1 MLLFASLAFPC
12 PTIATG
18 TPSSLSFDT
27 AQVAIARQDQRTTFS
42 VSINPAGDP
51 QAFALVLPVPEVLAE
66 DEITTLDPEIFARL
80 DGYTAPRRVDDAGC
94 PGSDTGLQFETGNLD
109 SGGGGGVDV
118 EAEYLVGEYQVVI
131 LSAEESGSLATWL
144 DTNGYYLPAGA
155 DERLAEYIDAGSY
168 FLAAKVA
175 EEAALAT
182 GVPLSPLQVSYDSEI
197 FAIPIRLATLNSPGE
212 QDMVIYALTELEA
225 GSDAGQVAI
234 ANYTQFTVPDR
245 CIWGDASS
253 DDFSAFYEDTFTGA
267 WTAAGGGAWATEF
280 AGGFYDCNPC
290 TSTTITE
297 DDVAALGFRGDP
309 YAHHLT
315 RIHMRYTPEQATS
328 DLVLYGSGLYEPM
341 VVAYADDWEAN
352 YECVDSFCTGEATP
366 GDDGDDDGDDG
377 WDDGPP
383 GTGGTSDDD
392 DDQDAGSLSD
402 AGTGCGCSAGAFPGW
417 ALALVGAGLAARRRR

>member
-1 MLLFASLAFPC
+1 MLLFVSLAFPC

-27 AQVAIARQDQRTTFS
+27 AQVAIVRQDQRTTFS
-42 VSINPAGDP
+42 VSINPVGDP
-51 QAFALVLPVPEVLAE
+51 QSFALVLPVPKVLAE
-66 DEITTLDPEIFARL
+66 DEITTLDPAIFARL
-80 DGYTAPRRVDDAGC
+80 DGYTAPRHVDDAGC
-94 PGSDTGLQFETGNLD
+94 PSSSGGLQLDSSDTGSD
-109 SGGGGGVDV
+109 DGGGVDV

-144 DTNGYYLPAGA
+144 DSNGYYLPAGA

-175 EEAALAT
+175 EEAAVAT

-212 QDMVIYALTELEA
+212 QDMVIYALTEIEG

-234 ANYTQFTVPDR
+234 ANYPQFTVPDR
-245 CIWGDASS
+245 CIWGNAST
-253 DDFSAFYEDTFTGA
+253 DDFTAFYEDTFTAA
-267 WTAAGGGAWATEF
+267 WTAAGGGAWTMEF

-297 DDVAALGFRGDP
+297 DDVAALGFQGDP

-315 RIHMRYTPEQATS
+315 RVHMRYTPEQATS

-352 YECVDSFCTGEATP
+352 YECVDSFCTGEDTP
-366 GDDGDDDGDDG
+366 WEGDSGSDDGD
-377 WDDGPP
+377 PP
-383 GTGGTSDDD
+383 GTSGGDDD
-392 DDQDAGSLSD
+392 EADGANLSD
-402 AGTGCGCSAGAFPGW
+402 AGTGCGCGTRGLPGW
-417 ALALVGAGLAARRRR
+417 ALALAGTGLAARRRR